1 MTQLTVSVHTP
12 QSEPPKTAR
21 GRRTWLKLL
30 DAAEKEFGERGYHE
44 AALDRITLS
53 AGVARG
59 TFYVHF
65 KSKEEIFRAVVSQIS
80 HNARHWVAERVA
92 DAPDR
97 FAAER
102 QGLEAFIEFVRR
114 HPEIYRIVH
123 EAQFVAPDA
132 YRAYYNE
139 FAEGYRRGLAA
150 AVARGEISRGEDEVR
165 AWALTG
171 AAAFLSMRFGIWDD
185 SSSACEIANAAA
197 DLFEFGLRPRSPKA

>member
-1 MTQLTVSVHTP
+1 MSVSVNAP
-12 QSEPPKTAR
+12 QTEPPKTAR

-44 AALDRITLS
+44 AALDRITLG
-53 AGVARG
+53 AEVARG

-80 HNARHWVAERVA
+80 HNARRWIAERVA
-92 DAPDR
+92 DVPDR

-102 QGLEAFIEFVRR
+102 RGLEAFIEFVRQ

-150 AVARGEISRGEDEVR
+150 AAAKGEISRGEDEVR
-165 AWALTG
+165 AWALVG
-171 AAAFLSMRFGIWDD
+171 AAAFLSMRFGVWDG
-185 SSSACEIANAAA
+185 SSSASEVANAAA
-197 DLFEFGLRPRSPKA
+197 DLFERGLRPSSPKA